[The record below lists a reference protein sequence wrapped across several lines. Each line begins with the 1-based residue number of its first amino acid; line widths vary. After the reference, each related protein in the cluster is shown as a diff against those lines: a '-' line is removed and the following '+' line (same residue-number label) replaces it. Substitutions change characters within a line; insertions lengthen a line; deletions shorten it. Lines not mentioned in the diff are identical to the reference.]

1 KMNYGRKTP
10 STYRSNPSVYSHATG
25 RSSTNLHSKMSRSTR
40 SVRIPWY
47 QRPLLKNNQYIDIQ
61 KGAMLIGLFAIFLS
75 LFTIATSIF
84 DLYCYAMAAPGSTH
98 YGYYIISY
106 EFVYVGNKHGKDFM
120 KTIGSISYILIHSVS
135 IVRNMLIVFAL
146 FSLIMALVNFVTSV
160 LLCVALR
167 KEYERKVMP
176 WLWTFAIFTVWRA
189 LALIFFAIVNDLYFA
204 YNVIMVLLWSIFCLV
219 SIYGWAVVY
228 SLFLELVDLT
238 KLEDLAHLRMGTMA
252 SLHASTANSLA
263 GSRPTTPHSTVST
276 MPVG

>member
-1 KMNYGRKTP
+1 RMNYGRKTP

-61 KGAMLIGLFAIFLS
+61 KGAMLIGLFAIFIS

-106 EFVYVGNKHGKDFM
+106 EFVYVGNKH
-120 KTIGSISYILIHSVS
+120 
-135 IVRNMLIVFAL
+135 VRNMLIVFAL
-146 FSLIMALVNFVTSV
+146 FSLIMALINFVTSV

-204 YNVIMVLLWSIFCLV
+204 YNVIMVLMWSVFCLV

>member
-1 KMNYGRKTP
+1 MNYGRKTP

-75 LFTIATSIF
+75 LFTIASSIF
-84 DLYCYAMAAPGSTH
+84 DIYCYAMAAPGSTH

-106 EFVYVGNKHGKDFM
+106 EFVYVGNKH
-120 KTIGSISYILIHSVS
+120 
-135 IVRNMLIVFAL
+135 VRNMLIVFAL
-146 FSLIMALVNFVTSV
+146 FSLIMALINFVTSV

-176 WLWTFAIFTVWRA
+176 WLWTFAVFTVWRA

-204 YNVIMVLLWSIFCLV
+204 YNVIMVILWSIFCLF

>member
-1 KMNYGRKTP
+1 MNYGRKTP

-75 LFTIATSIF
+75 LFTIASSVF
-84 DLYCYAMAAPGSTH
+84 DIYCYAMAAPGSTH
-98 YGYYIISY
+98 YGYYIISD
-106 EFVYVGNKHGKDFM
+106 EFVYVGNKH
-120 KTIGSISYILIHSVS
+120 
-135 IVRNMLIVFAL
+135 VRNMLIVFDL
-146 FSLIMALVNFVTSV
+146 FSLIMALINFVTSV

-176 WLWTFAIFTVWRA
+176 WLWTFAVFTVWRA

-204 YNVIMVLLWSIFCLV
+204 YNVIMVMLWSIFCLL
-219 SIYGWAVVY
+219 SIYGSGPW
-228 SLFLELVDLT
+228 SIRMFL
-238 KLEDLAHLRMGTMA
+238 RIWWI
-252 SLHASTANSLA
+252 S
-263 GSRPTTPHSTVST
+263 P
-276 MPVG
+276 